1 MLARFIEE
9 DPIQT
14 GVLQSNSAKIWINFF
29 SFVGVTSR
37 SIAAWCQGYAE
48 PVRSSLDWAVG
59 KELKASKWTP
69 CSSNTA
75 VDEAIK
81 AEGWFRG
88 LVLRCG
94 YGSPRGVGL
103 CFCMFLFFFC
113 FARGVWDGTGF
124 WSVQRRTWQVG
135 VVPDFAALK
144 GLLRPLPPTPLVGPG
159 NVPLFEE

>member
-103 CFCMFLFFFC
+103 CFCMFLFFF
-113 FARGVWDGTGF
+113 ALQGGYGMA
-124 WSVQRRTWQVG
+124 
-135 VVPDFAALK
+135 PDFGACNA
-144 GLLRPLPPTPLVGPG
+144 GRGRWAWCRTSLR
-159 NVPLFEE
+159 